1 MLKRRH
7 HKEVGTLS
15 GLQLESDSFCFACGK
30 DNPFG
35 LHMTF
40 FDEGE
45 DYVSRFHPK
54 AHHQGWSSILHG
66 GLVSTLLDEVMTWR
80 LVSRGINVVT
90 AEMTVRLKEPTPL
103 DQELTIRAR
112 VVSQRRR
119 LYEVEGEITLP
130 DGTVTATANAKFMEI
145 A

>member
-1 MLKRRH
+1 MTRP
-7 HKEVGTLS
+7 
-15 GLQLESDSFCFACGK
+15 QLEADTFCFACGK

-35 LHMTF
+35 LQMTF
-40 FDEGE
+40 TEEGD
-45 DYVSRFHPK
+45 DYVSRWRPQP
-54 AHHQGWSSILHG
+54 HHQGWSQILHG

-80 LVSRGINVVT
+80 LVSLGHNVVT
-90 AEMTVRLKEPTPL
+90 AEMSVRLKAPTPL

-119 LYEVEGEITLP
+119 FHEVEAEITLP
-130 DGTVTATANAKFMEI
+130 DGTVTAVATAKFVEV